1 MKFQLALEQ
10 IDDEIHPLLGRGG
23 MVASYIPAL
32 ARVPVAQFGIA
43 LRTCNGIEACAGDVV
58 RLIPVLKATE
68 NPLLGMKTLGL
79 FVGMT

>member
-32 ARVPVAQFGIA
+32 ARV
-43 LRTCNGIEACAGDVV
+43 LD
-58 RLIPVLKATE
+58 ATE